1 MVRRIAH
8 IDLDSFF
15 VSVER
20 LKDPSLVGRPVIVGG
35 SSQRGVVS
43 SCSYEARKYGVHSAM
58 PTFKAAKLCPQAAFV
73 KGDMRSY
80 SHYSRVVTDIILN
93 RVPVVE
99 KASIDEFY
107 LDLTGMDKYFGAFE
121 TMAALKQEVN
131 DKTGLPISFALATNK
146 LISKIATNEAKPN
159 GQIEIPP
166 GTERAYLAPLPIG
179 KIPGVGEKTVE
190 MLNKRGIF
198 TVQQVAE
205 MEEDQLEALLGK
217 WGAEL
222 HRKAQGIDESPVVP
236 YHEQK
241 SISSEE
247 TFAADTF
254 DTSFLE
260 HELVR
265 LAEKIGYELRQ
276 EGKLAGTVAIKLRY
290 SNFETITRQTAIDY
304 TGADAI
310 FIRKAK
316 ELFRQAYD
324 TKRAVRLIGVKLSNL
339 VEDTLQLS
347 LFENVTEDRSL
358 YTAIDDIKRS
368 FGKSLIMRAGGMTQ
382 ESDKPLKNN
391 DPLWLNR
398 NAPKPTD
405 D

>member
-20 LKDPSLVGRPVIVGG
+20 IKDPSLAGKPVIVGG
-35 SSQRGVVS
+35 SSERGVVS

-58 PTFKAAKLCPQAAFV
+58 PTFKAAKLCPHAVFA

-121 TMAALKQEVN
+121 TMADLKQEIN
-131 DKTGLPISFALATNK
+131 DKTGLPISFAPATNK

-190 MLNKRGIF
+190 ILNKRGIF

-205 MEEDQLEALLGK
+205 IEVDQLEILLGK
-217 WGAEL
+217 WGTEM

-247 TFAADTF
+247 TFAADTN
-254 DTSFLE
+254 DIAFLE

-265 LAEKIGYELRQ
+265 LAEKIGFELRQ

-290 SNFETITRQTAIDY
+290 SNFETLTRQTTIDY

-316 ELFRQAYD
+316 ELFRQTYD
-324 TKRAVRLIGVKLSNL
+324 TKRPARLIGVKLSNL

-347 LFENVTEDRSL
+347 LFENVTEDRNL

-368 FGKSLIMRAGGMTQ
+368 FGKSVIMRAGGMTQ
-382 ESDKPLKNN
+382 ESDKQLKNN
-391 DPLWLNR
+391 DPLWLSR